1 MKEWSR
7 GGGEGGR
14 ERAGVEEGLVCRLK
28 CRFEIL
34 SEKYGQIAVA
44 GQPEGMMWV
53 GSDLQF
59 CVGCY

>member
-1 MKEWSR
+1 MKESSR
-7 GGGEGGR
+7 GGVK
-14 ERAGVEEGLVCRLK
+14 VEENELGWKMGCFVRSNEAL
-28 CRFEIL
+28 RFYQRCFT
-34 SEKYGQIAVA
+34 KIAVV